1 MGRIYSE
8 RPDTHPFDRSVTAD
22 VLLRQEPEEEEEE
35 DEGNGNGGHEEE
47 EEEEEE
53 ENGYSE

>member
-53 ENGYSE
+53 NGYSE